1 MGQYPVQPLWFVNEF
16 RPTQIASRLIVAGIK
31 GVCQRCIQPC
41 IDALHVDTREAVAQ
55 GEGIVVP
62 APSPHPS
69 PFPSPPSPAAGPSSS
84 AGSAQSG
91 SPPPS
96 VFPVPPPAISP
107 APSSSP
113 VPAPLPP
120 AAGSPTDSD
129 SDGPAHI
136 EHAPAQPQSPPQ
148 PQPQIPTQSVSV
160 YQAWHRTAQW
170 PLMYGRLQ
178 VHGYQRRQ
186 WIADPSVPHCN
197 VNPCTLDIS
206 TLKTRYPFEHAPRQ
220 VSTLGIEFD
229 PQMRS
234 LGIISPND
242 PPENLP
248 WTLVIRHDDLVWMG
262 NTHKG
267 MIMLRVIARK
277 DQGSGTP
284 QISEVSHALYTR
296 NFPIDTLN
304 YIFVEMIA
312 NQETRAFLS
321 NVLYTAAYSLDRLP
335 HSPHSWDY
343 ATPEYDALL
352 GTPIGKIA
360 AAIVLG
366 AFPRGT
372 RRIGRIVTWN
382 SLWSVGHNNLF
393 VHMRFDIE
401 MNTGTPIGSGPGTT
415 PGSATR
421 MNSSWY

>member
-1 MGQYPVQPLWFVNEF
+1 MMSRRLRASLRNILCDTCQELGLVHMGQYPVQPIWLVNEF
-16 RPTQIASRLIVAGIK
+16 RPTQIASRLIVAGIE
-31 GVCQRCIQPC
+31 GICQRCIQPC

-69 PFPSPPSPAAGPSSS
+69 PFPSPPSPAAGPSSP
-84 AGSAQSG
+84 AG
-91 SPPPS
+91 
-96 VFPVPPPAISP
+96 P
-107 APSSSP
+107 APSGSP

-120 AAGSPTDSD
+120 ATGSSTDSD
-129 SDGPAHI
+129 SDGAAHI
-136 EHAPAQPQSPPQ
+136 EHAPAQPQFPPQ
-148 PQPQIPTQSVSV
+148 PQQQIPTQVVSV
-160 YQAWHRTAQW
+160 YQAWHKTAQW
-170 PLMYGRLQ
+170 PLLYGRLQ

-186 WIADPSVPHCN
+186 WIADPSVPYCN

-206 TLKTRYPFEHAPRQ
+206 TLTTRYPFEHAPRQ
-220 VSTLGIEFD
+220 VSTLGTEFD

-248 WTLVIRHDDLVWMG
+248 WSLVIRHDDLVWMG

-267 MIMLRVIARK
+267 MVMLRVLARK

-321 NVLYTAAYSLDRLP
+321 NVLYTATYGLDRLP
-335 HSPHSWDY
+335 HTPHTWDY

-382 SLWSVGHNNLF
+382 SLWSVDHNNLF
-393 VHMRFDIE
+393 IHMRFDIE
-401 MNTGTPIGSGPGTT
+401 MNTGNPSSSGPGPT
-415 PGSATR
+415 PGSVA
-421 MNSSWY
+421 